1 MPLVTPVTLIML
13 QEEQTA
19 AGRNSV
25 VINGTTYTGSG
36 NGLANGYINPD
47 VIPSSVPDHGS
58 ASGSV
63 SVMSGESEE
72 AAQNRVN
79 SQQGPDTDTG
89 LVTQGPHR

>member
-1 MPLVTPVTLIML
+1 ML
-13 QEEQTA
+13 QGEQST

-58 ASGSV
+58 GSG

-89 LVTQGPHR
+89 LATQGPHR

>member
-1 MPLVTPVTLIML
+1 ML
-13 QEEQTA
+13 QGDQTA

-47 VIPSSVPDHGS
+47 VIPSSAPDLG
-58 ASGSV
+58 SGSG

-72 AAQNRVN
+72 AAQNRIN
-79 SQQGPDTDTG
+79 SQQREDTDTG